1 MEECIAGTVGQLDE
15 AEAFVR
21 VVPLDSSSNGRA
33 GGAVELWTARRRIS
47 EIASWWLVVVTVEIT
62 AAARA
67 KITVTATHGG
77 TSFSTLRR
85 YSVDHTT
92 RAGTRQTFFDN
103 EVGRIYR
110 VVVDRQTMPRRVAPI
125 VASVLAG
132 HLSIGLS
139 P

>member
-1 MEECIAGTVGQLDE
+1 M
-15 AEAFVR
+15 
-21 VVPLDSSSNGRA
+21 VV
-33 GGAVELWTARRRIS
+33 I
-47 EIASWWLVVVTVEIT
+47 VEIT

-85 YSVDHTT
+85 YSVDHTI
-92 RAGTRQTFFDN
+92 RAGKWQTFFDD

-110 VVVDRQTMPRRVAPI
+110 VVVDGRLMPRRAAPS
-125 VASVLAG
+125 VASVLAR